1 MTDLYLESIR
11 LMELPEVERE
21 EILSQRM
28 EEMQRLQDKRN
39 LDQMHRAQRGESDN
53 VSKAAK
59 RAVIRLS
66 LGHYTH
72 FIFQAYMPSEGPQR
86 RSPGNWT
93 N

>member
-1 MTDLYLESIR
+1 MIDLHLEPIR

-39 LDQMHRAQRGESDN
+39 LDQMHRAQRGESDS

-59 RAVIRLS
+59 RASQRFPCIRR
-66 LGHYTH
+66 TH
-72 FIFQAYMPSEGPQR
+72 LAFQAYMPFEGPLR
-86 RSPGNWT
+86 RSHANWT

>member
-11 LMELPEVERE
+11 LMDLPEVERE

-59 RAVIRLS
+59 RAFIRLS
-66 LGHYTH
+66 
-72 FIFQAYMPSEGPQR
+72 
-86 RSPGNWT
+86 
-93 N
+93 